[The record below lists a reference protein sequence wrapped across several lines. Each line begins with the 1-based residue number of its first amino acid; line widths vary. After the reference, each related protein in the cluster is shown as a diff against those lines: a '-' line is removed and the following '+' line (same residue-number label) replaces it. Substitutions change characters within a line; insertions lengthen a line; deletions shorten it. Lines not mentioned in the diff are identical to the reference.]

1 MTTLT
6 LPTEQPAEDGGLF
19 LASQSARPFLTT
31 GCSLL
36 DCQLGGGYA
45 EDQIILL
52 RGDTGSGKS
61 LLAVEAGANF
71 LAKYSQGKVHY
82 LDREDA
88 FDEGYVEALGI
99 DAARFNRPKN
109 LSTIE
114 AVTSFVMGILD
125 DLVAR
130 PKAKPVMVI
139 IDSWDALTTAAE
151 LKRNLGDKTYGM
163 EKAKLGQEFGRR
175 VSAAMAL
182 SHVQFTLVVV
192 SQIKLG
198 SVPGSDVVVR
208 KVSGGSWLKFFPTQ
222 VLDLKTKTAI
232 TATMKD
238 SEGVSHGREF
248 GRWVEAKAVKNRRS
262 GPNMPIMIALRYNFG
277 VDDLMSCVRFLADEG
292 RADLMFNGTEKHDE
306 GDSKK
311 EKAEKSAASRKK
323 AAMTFCTAARR
334 LTPEKY
340 YSAMGIAQGHARR
353 LFLEIREMF
362 MPACTKYGADGLGK
376 LK

>member
-6 LPTEQPAEDGGLF
+6 LPTEQPPEDGGLF

-31 GCSLL
+31 GCSLM

-45 EDQIILL
+45 EEQIILL

-71 LAKYSQGKVHY
+71 LAKYDKGKVHY

-88 FDEGYVEALGI
+88 FDKGYVEALGI
-99 DAARFNRPKN
+99 DSKRFNRPKN

-114 AVTSFVMGILD
+114 AVTSFVMKILD

-130 PKAKPVMVI
+130 PKAQPVLVI
-139 IDSWDALTTAAE
+139 IDSWDALTTVPE
-151 LKRNLGDKTYGM
+151 LKRAMGDATYGM

-175 VSAAMAL
+175 VSAAMAIA
-182 SHVQFTLVVV
+182 HVQFTLIVV

-198 SVPGSDVVVR
+198 MSPDGGVVR

-222 VLDLKTKTAI
+222 VLDLKTKLAI
-232 TATMKD
+232 TATMQD
-238 SEGVSHGREF
+238 SEGVPHLREF
-248 GRWVEAKAVKNRRS
+248 GRWVEAKAIKNRRA

-292 RADLMFNGTEKHDE
+292 RADLMFDGTEKSDE
-306 GDSKK
+306 ADSKK
-311 EKAEKSAASRKK
+311 EKEEKSAKSRKK

-334 LTPEKY
+334 LPIGKY
-340 YSAMGIAQGHARR
+340 QQHLKTAQGHAQQ
-353 LFLEIREMF
+353 LFLEIRQMF
-362 MPACTKYGADGLGK
+362 MPACPKYGARGVGQ